1 MKSVRLMIK
10 AKKMFWVGIAGLCI
24 GALSMVAFAN
34 YFSVTIYLV
43 SVVLIVW
50 SIFLKMKAD
59 RITGE

>member
-1 MKSVRLMIK
+1 MIK